1 MYKRIA
7 LPFLALVAA
16 AVPALAAEP
25 DYRTI
30 RMEIDVAKPAA
41 EVWKKVGGY
50 CDISNWLG
58 VDCKITAGDGSI
70 GTIRALRGGAV
81 IEMMVAAT
89 PLSYGYTQPAV
100 EGKFHNVYHGFLE
113 ARPVTATTSKLYYT
127 LFLDESD
134 KPDAAAKDADVTA
147 RRTRFEGAL
156 KKMKEIA
163 EAK

>member
-1 MYKRIA
+1 MLKR
-7 LPFLALVAA
+7 LALLLGLSVATL
-16 AVPALAAEP
+16 PALAAEP

-41 EVWKKVGGY
+41 EVWKKVGSY

-70 GTIRALRGGAV
+70 GTVRALRGGAV
-81 IEMMVAAT
+81 IEILVAST

-100 EGKFHNVYHGFLE
+100 EGKFYNLYHGHIE
-113 ARPVTATTSKLYYT
+113 ARPVTATTSKLLYT
-127 LFLDESD
+127 LFVDESD
-134 KPDAAAKDADVTA
+134 KPDAAAKDADVAT
-147 RRTRFEGAL
+147 RRARFEGAL

>member
-1 MYKRIA
+1 MYKRFALSLLVMSTAA
-7 LPFLALVAA
+7 LPV
-16 AVPALAAEP
+16 LAAEP

-41 EVWKKVGGY
+41 DVWKKVGGY

-58 VDCKITAGDGSI
+58 VDCKITAGEGGI
-70 GTIRALRGGAV
+70 GTVRALRGGAV
-81 IEMMVAAT
+81 IEILVAAT

-100 EGKFHNVYHGFLE
+100 EGKFYNLYHGHLE
-113 ARPVTATTSKLYYT
+113 ARPVTATTSKLLYT
-127 LFLDESD
+127 LFVDESD
-134 KPDAAAKDADVTA
+134 KPDAAAKDADVST

-163 EAK
+163 EAR

>member
-7 LPFLALVAA
+7 LPFLAVFAA

-58 VDCKITAGDGSI
+58 VDCKITAGDGGI
-70 GTIRALRGGAV
+70 GTVRSLRGGAV
-81 IEMMVAAT
+81 IEIMVAAT
-89 PLSYGYTQPAV
+89 PLSYGYTQPTV
-100 EGKFHNVYHGFLE
+100 EGKFYNLYHGFLE
-113 ARPVTATTSKLYYT
+113 ARPVTATTSRLLYT

-134 KPDAAAKDADVTA
+134 KADAAAKEADINA

-156 KKMKEIA
+156 KKMKEIS
-163 EAK
+163 EAP